1 MSYSPS
7 PHSYDSYG
15 GYSPSP
21 WLANTNH
28 IPAHLLRPSHH
39 PHQYHHTPLSSSA
52 SNDALSQASSS
63 LSSSLRHSSTMPIAI
78 GGRSREAA
86 GGSSAAG
93 GPAGHRSTVVL
104 SQYRYAGGYELG
116 PVIGVGTY
124 GEVRYGRSIDGS
136 NLSSSTSAYGAD
148 GLDEEAGGAALRP
161 SSSSPPFAPLLP
173 SASVAIK
180 LIDLARFTDDT
191 AALMRKEILI
201 LQLLQHQHVVRLLDL
216 KEDVAYTGE
225 WCDHCACTQYRRSAL
240 TAGQC
245 ANCGHAGSEHTQE
258 ETRPVMMLVQELAI
272 AGELFGLLMHTGP
285 MEEDT
290 ARFYFRQ
297 LIDGLEHCHQHGVVH
312 RDLKPENLCLNHNF
326 QLKIIDFGL
335 SAMEHQDEQHDQ
347 GGGGGGGGGGDAAVA
362 AAAADSAMSRSR
374 SLSSTSMTSLSRQ
387 RSPSLRSSLAGCESD
402 ALLLQSHS
410 RQLSGVGSC
419 PYSAPEVF
427 YISSL
432 YNNRPYRGCCADVW
446 SCGIILF
453 VMLLGRPPFMRPL
466 AKTYGSNMR
475 RCRHFVSVM
484 KVGQPLTRPLTARLR
499 SAQLTDRGCCPVCPA
514 QGEGFGGMSSGAKD
528 LISKLMRMTPSE
540 RLTLRQIREDAW
552 FQGPLPSLEDV
563 QRQMEER
570 SREAYRKME
579 KAEMIALMDAVRKE
593 DWLQRQQHDDW
604 ERERQREA
612 EGDRE
617 REPSDPHTPRGS
629 SAQHQHQLPFPSLSP
644 HSGQRDSF
652 SGRHS
657 PPLFF
662 PSSSAVRVGGGE
674 AAASSSG
681 AVTARMEQPQS
692 PSAHVAVSRLS
703 LSDDA
708 GIAAVPRAAQLF
720 RPSADAA
727 HSASSSSSSSPSP
740 PPQPAYPAW
749 AFR

>member
-21 WLANTNH
+21 WLASSHT
-28 IPAHLLRPSHH
+28 IPAHLLRPSHA
-39 PHQYHHTPLSSSA
+39 PHAYQQHTPLSGSHSI
-52 SNDALSQASSS
+52 DALSQQAGGGS
-63 LSSSLRHSSTMPIAI
+63 LSSSLRHSSTMPMGIS
-78 GGRSREAA
+78 GRSRDA
-86 GGSSAAG
+86 
-93 GPAGHRSTVVL
+93 PRSTVVL

-136 NLSSSTSAYGAD
+136 NLSSAASQAYGLD
-148 GLDEEAGGAALRP
+148 GLEEETGAGLRCA
-161 SSSSPPFAPLLP
+161 SSSSPAPPFASLLP

-201 LQLLQHQHVVRLLDL
+201 LQLLSHQHVVRLLDL

-258 ETRPVMMLVQELAI
+258 ETRPVMMLVQELAV

-285 MEEDT
+285 LDEDT
-290 ARFYFRQ
+290 ARLYFRQ
-297 LIDGLEHCHQHGVVH
+297 LIDGLQHCHQRGVVH
-312 RDLKPENLCLNHNF
+312 RDLKPENLVLDHNF
-326 QLKIIDFGL
+326 NLKIIDFGL
-335 SAMEHQDEQHDQ
+335 SAMEHAEEQQ
-347 GGGGGGGGGGDAAVA
+347 EQAGGAGGASGEAAA
-362 AAAADSAMSRSR
+362 AGLPAAAADSAMSRSR
-374 SLSSTSMTSLSRQ
+374 SISSSSLTSLSRQ
-387 RSPSLRSSLAGCESD
+387 RSHSLRSSLAYCESD
-402 ALLLQSHS
+402 LLLLQSHE

-484 KVGQPLTRPLTARLR
+484 K
-499 SAQLTDRGCCPVCPA
+499 
-514 QGEGFGGMSSGAKD
+514 GEGFGGMSSGARD
-528 LISKLMRMTPSE
+528 LIIRLMRVQPAE
-540 RLTLRQIREDAW
+540 RLTLAEIRADPW
-552 FQGPLPSLEDV
+552 FQGPLPLLDDV
-563 QRQMEER
+563 QRQMAER
-570 SREAYRKME
+570 SREAFRKME
-579 KAEMIALMDAVRKE
+579 KQEMSALLDAVRKE
-593 DWLQRQQHDDW
+593 EQQQRAQHDHWERDRREDGDREQQQQHD
-604 ERERQREA
+604 
-612 EGDRE
+612 
-617 REPSDPHTPRGS
+617 
-629 SAQHQHQLPFPSLSP
+629 AQQQQQQPFPSLSP
-644 HSGQRDSF
+644 HSGQRASL
-652 SGRHS
+652 SSRHS

-662 PSSSAVRVGGGE
+662 ASSSVGHTAGRA
-674 AAASSSG
+674 AAASSTATSAG
-681 AVTARMEQPQS
+681 AAGGEQPLS
-692 PSAHVAVSRLS
+692 PSAHLAVSRLS

-708 GIAAVPRAAQLF
+708 GGAAGPLF
-720 RPSADAA
+720 RQQQHAP
-727 HSASSSSSSSPSP
+727 HSASSSSSSSSSPSP
-740 PPQPAYPAW
+740 PPQTAPSPPYSAW